1 MRARTPVVGALLL
14 VLVAGGAL
22 LWRPWA
28 DDAPADESEASGPPV
43 SLGLEVSAR
52 VESIQRARSVDE
64 LVEAA
69 GDTAEAAAWARR
81 TWSAMQALDVR
92 EVALRYV
99 RGADGELGEDGTL
112 AAAVDVAW
120 TPGPRSGL
128 PSRETWSTQVALT
141 IRPVGDDVA
150 VEGATQDRGPLPL
163 WLAGDLQVDRSG
175 GVTTIAVDGGA
186 PGLDVRR
193 WARTAAREVRGLAG
207 ARQQLVVVVP
217 PDAAT
222 AAALVGQEADAIAQV
237 AGVTTTLDAS
247 EEAGGPTAVV
257 VNPDAFAPMDDR
269 AAQVVMTHEAV
280 HVVTGAATSV
290 AEPWVVEGF
299 ADWVALRDDTAPLA
313 VSAGQALT
321 AVRAD
326 GAPSALPSTEDFS
339 SASHGLGAT
348 YELAWLVFRVLDERH
363 DDAAIERFYRACLG
377 GAGVDAAL
385 RSELGTTT
393 ERLTRDW
400 RAFLTKAAGT
410 R

>member
-1 MRARTPVVGALLL
+1 MRARTSVVGALLL
-14 VLVAGGAL
+14 VLVVGGVL

-28 DDAPADESEASGPPV
+28 GDAPADEPEASRPSV
-43 SLGLEVSAR
+43 SLGLETGAR
-52 VESIQRARSVDE
+52 VETIQRAASLDE

-69 GDTAEAAAWARR
+69 GDTAAAAAWARR
-81 TWSAMQALDVR
+81 TWAAMQALDVR

-99 RGADGELGEDGTL
+99 RGADGELGEDGTMR
-112 AAAVDVAW
+112 AAVDVAW

-150 VEGATQDRGPLPL
+150 VEGASQDRGPLPL
-163 WLAGDLQVDRSG
+163 WLAGDLAVDRSG
-175 GVTTIAVDGGA
+175 GVTTVAVDGGA
-186 PGLDVRR
+186 PALDVRR
-193 WARTAAREVRGLAG
+193 WARTAAREVRGLA

-257 VNPDAFAPMDDR
+257 VNPEAFASMDDR

-299 ADWVALRDDTAPLA
+299 ADWVALRDDTAPLD
-313 VSAGQALT
+313 VSAGQALE

-326 GAPSALPSTEDFS
+326 GAPAALPTSEDFS

-363 DDAAIERFYRACLG
+363 DDAAIERFYRACLDG
-377 GAGVDAAL
+377 TGVDAAL
-385 RSELGTTT
+385 RAELGTTI

-400 RAFLTKAAGT
+400 RTFLTRAAGT

>member
-1 MRARTPVVGALLL
+1 MRARTSVVGALLL
-14 VLVAGGAL
+14 VLVVAGAL
-22 LWRPWA
+22 VWRPWGG
-28 DDAPADESEASGPPV
+28 DAPADETEASRPTV
-43 SLGLEVSAR
+43 SLGLEASAR
-52 VESIQRARSVDE
+52 VESIQRAGSLDE

-81 TWSAMQALDVR
+81 TWAAMQALDVR

-99 RGADGELGEDGTL
+99 RGADGELGSDGTMR
-112 AAAVDVAW
+112 AAVDVAW

-141 IRPVGDDVA
+141 IRPVGDGVA
-150 VEGATQDRGPLPL
+150 VEGAAQDRGPIPL
-163 WLAGDLQVDRSG
+163 WLAGDLAVDRSG
-175 GVTTIAVDGGA
+175 GVTTVAVDGGA
-186 PGLDVRR
+186 PTLDVRR
-193 WARTAAREVRGLAG
+193 WTRTAAREVRGLAT

-222 AAALVGQEADAIAQV
+222 AAALVGQEPDAIAQV
-237 AGVTTTLDAS
+237 AGATTTLDAS

-257 VNPDAFAPMDDR
+257 VNPEAFAPMDDR

-299 ADWVALRDDTAPLA
+299 ADWVALRDDTAPLD
-313 VSAGQALT
+313 VSAGQGLE

-326 GAPSALPSTEDFS
+326 GAPAALPSSDDFS
-339 SASHGLGAT
+339 SAAHGLGAT

-400 RAFLTKAAGT
+400 RSFLTQAART